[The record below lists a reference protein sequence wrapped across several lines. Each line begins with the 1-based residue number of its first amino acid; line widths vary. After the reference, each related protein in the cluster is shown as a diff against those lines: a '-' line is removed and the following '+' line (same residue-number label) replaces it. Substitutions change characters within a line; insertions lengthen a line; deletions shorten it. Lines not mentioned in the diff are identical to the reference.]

1 MSRLVLSLLSLA
13 AVRGFTPAK
22 TPFALGRAGVL
33 YFEGV
38 GNDEVYAAASA
49 CLDEEC
55 SVDTADSRVRRAT
68 SPAPNRAPV
77 DIASVRAG
85 RHSPREA
92 PDSGAGAREDRP
104 HRRLRARRDAHG
116 RAQDDLG
123 PRGPER
129 PQPLH
134 PRDQGR
140 LRREAQGALRDEP
153 RGLSGLR
160 SAVEPRPA
168 PPRLRP
174 PGRYGPAPPRLRPP
188 EHTRATPR
196 KPP

>member
-13 AVRGFTPAK
+13 AVQAFTPAK

-140 LRREAQGALRDEP
+140 LRREAQGALRDESY
-153 RGLSGLR
+153 GLSGLR
-160 SAVEPRPA
+160 CSRASAGTSA
-168 PPRLRP
+168 PPPSGTLRS
-174 PGRYGPAPPRLRPP
+174 GASAPPPSG
-188 EHTRATPR
+188 TRHAW
-196 KPP
+196 